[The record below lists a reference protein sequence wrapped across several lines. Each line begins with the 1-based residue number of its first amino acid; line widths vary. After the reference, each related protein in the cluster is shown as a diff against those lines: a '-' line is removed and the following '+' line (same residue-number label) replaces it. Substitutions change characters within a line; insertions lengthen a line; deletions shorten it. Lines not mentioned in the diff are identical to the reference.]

1 MSLGR
6 NVVPHFQTDILISC
20 WNLGGQRE
28 TDSFLLIPKCTCK
41 VVAPPASILS
51 KLLHH
56 FSAFSF
62 QSSFLGVTFSTP
74 LLLVT
79 FLCFSLACFYL
90 LLPDET
96 KDSSWQFTATSESGT
111 IATAAYRKRV
121 LLSEQSSSLPQQ
133 YLIIDMY
140 LTGAL

>member
-1 MSLGR
+1 MQ
-6 NVVPHFQTDILISC
+6 NCCPTCINPFQAAAA
-20 WNLGGQRE
+20 
-28 TDSFLLIPKCTCK
+28 FLNI
-41 VVAPPASILS
+41 
-51 KLLHH
+51 
-56 FSAFSF
+56 F
-62 QSSFLGVTFSTP
+62 FSTP
-74 LLLVT
+74 LMLVT

-90 LLPDET
+90 LLLAET

-121 LLSEQSSSLPQQ
+121 LLSEQSSSLSQQ